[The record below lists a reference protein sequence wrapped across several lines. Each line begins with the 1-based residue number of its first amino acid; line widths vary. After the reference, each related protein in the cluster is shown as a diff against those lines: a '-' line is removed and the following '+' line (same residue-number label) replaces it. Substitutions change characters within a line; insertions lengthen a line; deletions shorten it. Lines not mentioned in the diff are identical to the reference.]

1 LNELPWALRTRI
13 DETAIIDST
22 GVFWMEFLRRRREF
36 ITLLGGTIAAW
47 PLGAQAQLSS
57 TGKRIGFISSGSP
70 AGIQPRFACFM
81 DGLLQLGWIE
91 GQTISV
97 EQRWAIGNSEPL
109 ALQAEKLTGLKLD
122 LIVAAGTPAA
132 QVMQRT
138 TRDIPVVFL
147 MVSDP
152 VASGIV
158 KSLAR
163 PGENVTG
170 FSNFLP
176 ATTGKLLEL
185 IKTAVPAAS
194 RIAFLYDPANEGKL
208 LELREVQAS
217 AQVLGVTLEPRELRT
232 SDDIERAFTTMAR
245 TRPEALI
252 IPSDGVTIGS
262 LRQIIGLASAIRIP
276 AIYQTR
282 EFVEAG
288 GLMSYGLNVCQ
299 HYRRAASYVDKILKG
314 ARPVD
319 LPVEQPTTFELL
331 FNVKTA
337 KALGLEIPP
346 TLLALAHEVIE

>member
-1 LNELPWALRTRI
+1 M
-13 DETAIIDST
+13 SS
-22 GVFWMEFLRRRREF
+22 RREF
-36 ITLLGGTIAAW
+36 IRLIGGAAAAW
-47 PLGAQAQLSS
+47 PLSTRAQQSS
-57 TGKRIGFISSGSP
+57 TGKRIGFISSGSA
-70 AGIQPRFACFM
+70 AGLQARFACFM
-81 DGLLQLGWIE
+81 DGLRQFGWIE

-97 EQRWAIGNSEPL
+97 EQRWGVGSSEPL
-109 ALQAEKLTGLKLD
+109 PILAEKLARLKLD
-122 LIVAAGTPAA
+122 LIVATGTPAA
-132 QVMQRT
+132 QVIQRT
-138 TRDIPVVFL
+138 TRDIPVVFI

-185 IKTAVPAAS
+185 IKTGVPAAS

-208 LELREVQAS
+208 LELRELQAS
-217 AQVLGVTLEPRELRT
+217 AQVLGVALEPRELRT
-232 SDDIERAFTTMAR
+232 TEDIESVFTAMAK

-252 IPSDGVTIGS
+252 VPSDGVTLGG
-262 LRQIIGLASAIRIP
+262 LRRIVELAAMIRLP

-299 HYRRAASYVDKILKG
+299 HHRRAAIYVDKILKG

-319 LPVEQPTTFELL
+319 LPVELPTTFELL
-331 FNVKTA
+331 INAKTA
-337 KALGLEIPP
+337 KALGLEIPA
-346 TLLALAHEVIE
+346 TLLALADEVIE

>member
-1 LNELPWALRTRI
+1 
-13 DETAIIDST
+13 
-22 GVFWMEFLRRRREF
+22 MRRRHF
-36 ITLLGGTIAAW
+36 ITLLGGAAMW
-47 PLGAQAQLSS
+47 PLVAPAQRSS
-57 TGKRIGFISSGSP
+57 TGKRIGYISSGSA
-70 AGIQPRFACFM
+70 AGGRARYACLM
-81 DGLLQLGWIE
+81 DGLRQFGWIE

-97 EQRWAIGNSEPL
+97 EERWGVGSYEPL
-109 ALQAEKLTGLKLD
+109 PLLAEQLIRLKLD
-122 LIVAAGTPAA
+122 LIAANGTPAA

-176 ATTGKLLEL
+176 ATIGKLLEL
-185 IKTAVPAAS
+185 IKTVVPAAS

-208 LELREVQAS
+208 LELQELQAS
-217 AQVLGVTLEPRELRT
+217 TPVLGVTLEPREMRK
-232 SDDIERAFTTMAR
+232 SDDIKSAFTAMAR
-245 TRPEALI
+245 MRPDALI
-252 IPSDGVTIGS
+252 IPSDSVTLGG
-262 LRQIIGLASAIRIP
+262 LRQIVELAAAIRLP

-288 GLMSYGLNVCQ
+288 GLMSYGLNVC
-299 HYRRAASYVDKILKG
+299 HHFRRAASYVDKILKG

-331 FNVKTA
+331 INVKTA

-346 TLLALAHEVIE
+346 TLLALADEVIE

>member
-1 LNELPWALRTRI
+1 
-13 DETAIIDST
+13 
-22 GVFWMEFLRRRREF
+22 MKRRDF
-36 ITLLGGTIAAW
+36 ITLLGGTAAAW
-47 PLGAQAQLSS
+47 PLVARAQRSS
-57 TGKRIGFISSGSP
+57 TGKRIGYLSSGSA
-70 AGIQPRFACFM
+70 AGGQPRYACFM
-81 DGLLQLGWIE
+81 DGLRQFGWIE

-97 EQRWAIGNSEPL
+97 EERWAVGSSEPL
-109 ALQAEKLTGLKLD
+109 PLLAEQLTRLKLD
-122 LIVAAGTPAA
+122 LIAANGTPAA

-185 IKTAVPAAS
+185 IKTVVPAAS

-208 LELREVQAS
+208 LELRELQAS
-217 AQVLGVTLEPRELRT
+217 TPVLGVTLEPRELRA
-232 SDDIERAFTTMAR
+232 SDDIESAFTTMAR
-245 TRPEALI
+245 MRPDALI
-252 IPSDGVTIGS
+252 IPSDSVTIGG
-262 LRQIIGLASAIRIP
+262 LRRIVELAAAIRLP

-299 HYRRAASYVDKILKG
+299 HFRRAASYVDKILKG

-331 FNVKTA
+331 INVKTA

-346 TLLALAHEVIE
+346 TLLAVADEVIE